1 MSGDAE
7 YPALGFNPA
16 PGNVGGVNAL
26 VDQLNSASN
35 AMENA
40 HNTLTSLASGSGS
53 WQGDAANAFS
63 KKVGELPKH
72 LQQGVD
78 ALKGASTQLA
88 SWSSTLAH
96 YQDTAKRYEADAE
109 ELKSRI
115 QEAEARKGEA
125 TSRYDQAAGDPA
137 LQLIGTYQAN
147 AQALEAADQQIM
159 EASNRLHVA
168 DGELQAAKAELHQLE
183 EELHHLVK
191 QAKELLHHHHDDAEK
206 TAKALRKADHNLPHK
221 SMWSKIGD
229 GFKKIGQGIKNWAHK
244 HADLLKKI
252 GDVAG
257 ACSAVLGIAALAT
270 MWCPP
275 LSAALGGAAAGA
287 SAVALG
293 AHGLA
298 KLGGANI
305 SAMTLVMDGVGALP
319 GVGSAFKAAKG
330 VTIGLK
336 AAGEAAEGANALS
349 KAAEGVGLARET
361 VKGTK
366 AVTEAAKEG
375 SLLHKGLSAVVTR
388 TPLAKLPGMTVQT
401 VEKVKGGWAMVDEA
415 GKIATK
421 DVLDP
426 MSWWSRGTQIGIKG
440 IGLGLHAPEL
450 KNELSGSPA

>member
-1 MSGDAE
+1 M
-7 YPALGFNPA
+7 
-16 PGNVGGVNAL
+16 NAL

-63 KKVGELPKH
+63 KKAGELPKH

-88 SWSSTLAH
+88 SWSSALAH

-109 ELKSRI
+109 ELKRRI

-125 TSRYDQAAGDPA
+125 TNRYDQAAGDPA
-137 LQLIGTYQAN
+137 LQLIGSYQAN
-147 AQALEAADQQIM
+147 AQALEAANSAIM

-221 SMWSKIGD
+221 SMWSKLGD
-229 GFKKIGQGIKNWAHK
+229 GFKAIGHGIKNWAHK
-244 HADLLKKI
+244 HAALLKKI

-257 ACSAVLGIAALAT
+257 AASAVLGIAALAT

-305 SAMTLVMDGVGALP
+305 SMTTLVMDGIGAVPGLTAGAKAIGAVRVG
-319 GVGSAFKAAKG
+319 VKAATEAGEVLSTASKLSTAG
-330 VTIGLK
+330 K
-336 AAGEAAEGANALS
+336 AFVKAGEAGSFMHKSISA
-349 KAAEGVGLARET
+349 GV
-361 VKGTK
+361 TK
-366 AVTEAAKEG
+366 IP
-375 SLLHKGLSAVVTR
+375 LKGLSKFPSLAADIVPKLDEEGNVVTKVVGKGDEAKAVVQ
-388 TPLAKLPGMTVQT
+388 K
-401 VEKVKGGWAMVDEA
+401 
-415 GKIATK
+415 
-421 DVLDP
+421 VLDP
-426 MSWWSRGTQIGIKG
+426 KSWWSRGTQIGVKG